1 MFLKN
6 VAKPLLLFSA
16 TCFLMAPVNEKKI
29 KAEFKARA
37 KADPERFYPVEVLK
51 AEGFSRGICSRCGT
65 AFWSTVSRDV
75 CGEPE
80 CSGGYSFIGNSPAK
94 KKMDFIETWQE
105 FSKLF
110 SRLGYTP
117 IQRYPVAARW
127 RDDTDFVQA
136 SIYDFQPYVVSGEIE
151 PPANPLVV
159 PQFCLRFNDIDNV
172 GYTGRHY
179 TGFVM
184 IGQHAFEPPESYSP
198 PDYLSHIYTW
208 LIRGM
213 GLPKDEIQFHE
224 DTWAGGGNMGPSM
237 EFFSR
242 GLEIGNQVYMQYDIR
257 SGTPRE
263 LAIKV
268 LDMGMGQ
275 ERPAWFT
282 HGTAT
287 SYEANFGGAIE
298 RLYKSTG
305 IRPNHDVVE
314 RFLPYSGMLNF
325 DEVDDIERVWKYIS
339 DEIGIELARL
349 KSEIEPL
356 AALYSIA
363 DHTRSLLVALSD
375 GALPSNVGGGYNLR
389 TLLRRALDIISSN
402 SWDIG
407 LVDVC
412 SWHAEYLKP
421 QYPELAE
428 HLDEVAEILSVEERK
443 HSETRA
449 KSKRVVASLKGGLTL
464 DRLITLYDS
473 QGITPQMLTEAN
485 LKVDVPPDFYAK
497 VSERHQK
504 VEARAKTGKGLQLPL
519 EGVGKTEILYY
530 DDYLRLEF
538 EAKVLRIIDNKFVV
552 LDKTAFY
559 PTSGGQLHD
568 IGAISGRK
576 VSDIFKQGS
585 VVVHVVKNPDF
596 KEGDMVACRIDR
608 DRRTQLAQ
616 HHTATHIINGV
627 SREILGEHIWQ
638 AGAEKTLEKARLDIT
653 HYAAL
658 SFAQLAEIEGRANE
672 IIKEGLPVVSK
683 ILKRDVAESLYG
695 FRLYQGGAVPGKEL
709 RIVRIEGVDVE
720 ACGGTHLHNTSEA
733 KIIKIMGSTKIQ
745 DGIVR
750 LEFTA
755 GSAAE
760 KFIEKEIFGR
770 LTATMDIIIDS
781 EVLDEGAKAILVSRR
796 DEIKTSSNSIL
807 SQKEFQSNLDYIN
820 ALDLELSRCS
830 QLFSVS
836 PENLP
841 KTLKKFL
848 AEITKNRAEMK
859 TYKIPLPSH
868 AQFKPGDML
877 YETCLHIFNDLWKGE
892 RKLLETAKKEATDN
906 QAQEFEVLSAGG
918 FEIIVSRVEGSA
930 KDILKLAKKLSGT
943 NRIVVLF
950 GVGDRVSVVA
960 TRGDAAVD
968 MGGLTRELAELLGGR
983 GGGRPDFGQ
992 GSGVDTAKVAQ
1003 AMEYALSAIKSAVSE
1018 K

>member
-1 MFLKN
+1 MPG
-6 VAKPLLLFSA
+6 VD
-16 TCFLMAPVNEKKI
+16 EKKI
-29 KAEFKARA
+29 KAEFKAKA
-37 KADPERFYPVEVLK
+37 KKNPEKYYPVEVLK
-51 AEGFSRGICSRCGT
+51 SEGFSRRSCKKCDT
-65 AFWSTVSRDV
+65 AFWSTAVRDV

-110 SRLGYTP
+110 TTLGYTP
-117 IQRYPVAARW
+117 IKRYPVVARW
-127 RDDTDFVQA
+127 RDDADFVQA

-184 IGQHAFEPPESYSP
+184 IGQHAFEPPATYAP
-198 PDYLSHIYTW
+198 PDYLRHIYTW
-208 LIRGM
+208 LVKGM

-257 SGTPRE
+257 SGTPKE

-287 SYEANFGGAIE
+287 SYEANFGGVIE

-305 IRPNHDVVE
+305 VQPNHSVVE

-325 DEVDDIERVWKYIS
+325 DEVDDINRVWKFIS
-339 DEIGIELARL
+339 HEIDIELGSL

-356 AALYSIA
+356 AALYSVA

-389 TLLRRALDIISSN
+389 TLLRRALDIIASN
-402 SWDIG
+402 NWDIE
-407 LVDVC
+407 LIDVC
-412 SWHAEYLKP
+412 NWHAEYLKP
-421 QYPELAE
+421 QYPELTE
-428 HLDEVAEILSVEERK
+428 HLDEVSEILSVEERK
-443 HSETRA
+443 HGETRK
-449 KSKRVVASLKGGLTL
+449 KSKRVVASLKGEIDLAQ
-464 DRLITLYDS
+464 LITLYDS
-473 QGITPQMLTEAN
+473 QGVTPQMLTEAG
-485 LKVDVPPDFYAK
+485 LSVDVPQDFYSQ
-497 VSERHQK
+497 VSERHQTVAAK
-504 VEARAKTGKGLQLPL
+504 AKTGRGRQLPL
-519 EGVGKTEILYY
+519 EGVEKTEILYY
-530 DDYLRLEF
+530 DDYLLLEF
-538 EAKVLRIIDNKFVV
+538 EATVQRILEGRFVV

-568 IGAISGRK
+568 IGTINGQA
-576 VSDIFKQGS
+576 VSDIFKQGN
-585 VVVHVVKNPDF
+585 VVVHVVEKPDF
-596 KEGDMVACRIDR
+596 KECERVKCKIDL
-608 DRRTQLAQ
+608 DRRKQLAQ

-627 SREILGEHIWQ
+627 ARELLGEHIWQ

-658 SFAQLAEIEGRANE
+658 TFEQLAEIERRANE
-672 IIKEGLPVVSK
+672 AVQKNLPVKSS
-683 ILKRDVAESLYG
+683 ILSRDVAESQFG
-695 FRLYQGGAVPGKEL
+695 FRLYQGGVVPGREL
-709 RIVRIEGVDVE
+709 RIVKIDDLDVE
-720 ACGGTHLHNTSEA
+720 ACGGTHLHSTGEA
-733 KIIKIMGSTKIQ
+733 NIIKILGSTKIQ

-755 GSAAE
+755 GRAAE
-760 KFIEKEIFGR
+760 RFIEKEIFETVER
-770 LTATMDIIIDS
+770 ILDIIIDS
-781 EVLDEGAKAILVSRR
+781 AVLNNEAKNILASKLE
-796 DEIKTSSNSIL
+796 EINSTFSNIL
-807 SQKEFQSNLDYIN
+807 SKKDFQNNLDLIN
-820 ALDLELSRCS
+820 GLDIELSRCS
-830 QLFSVS
+830 QLFSV
-836 PENLP
+836 PPDNLS
-841 KTLKKFL
+841 KTMKKFL
-848 AEITKNRAEMK
+848 TEIIENRVEMK
-859 TYKIPLPSH
+859 TYNLPQPSNS
-868 AQFKPGDML
+868 QFKPGDIL
-877 YETCLHIFNDLWKGE
+877 CEICIHIFYDLWKGE
-892 RKLLETAKKEATDN
+892 RKLLDDAKKEAADN
-906 QAQEFEVLSAGG
+906 KAQEFEIVAEGG
-918 FEIIVSRVEGSA
+918 FEIIIADLEGGA
-930 KDILKLAKKLSGT
+930 KDALKVAKKLSGA
-943 NRIVVLF
+943 NRIIVLF
-950 GVGDRVSVVA
+950 GIGNRVSIVA
-960 TRGDAAVD
+960 TRGDAPVD
-968 MGGLTRELAELLGGR
+968 MGGLTGDLAGILGGR

-992 GSGVDTAKVAQ
+992 GSGADAIKVAE
-1003 AMEYALSAIKSAVSE
+1003 AMDFAMVAIKSAVSE